1 MQAPAQLGKYE
12 IRREIGR
19 GAMGVVYEAFD
30 PTIGRA
36 VAIKVFRPGT
46 SVAASADEMDAR
58 FRREAQVAGRLS
70 HPNLVVVHEFGEGAV
85 EGTIVPYI
93 VMELVR
99 GTDLKALLA
108 SRGRLTLS
116 EIARVMTDLLA
127 ALQHAHEHDVVHRD
141 IKPGNLMRCDD
152 DGRIKVTDFGIAKTG
167 DSELTRTG
175 ELLGT
180 AAYMSPEQVTGAPV
194 DLRTDIYSSG
204 VILYQLLTGE
214 PPFSGGSTTSVIQKI
229 LNQEPVAPSVLNVTI
244 PRALDEVV
252 RQAMAKKPSARFASA
267 AAFAKAITAAIDAS
281 GNDGTTIVSPPP
293 PAAAKARPRPNPA
306 VLAGAGVAVVVTL
319 GYAAFAWLGPHSGA
333 GRGDDAVAPRASPA
347 ASLAAARIE
356 RVEPDRAA
364 AVATSAASA
373 ALATATPVV
382 APAPVVVASSPP
394 AIAPTA
400 PAIVASAPVA
410 LASAT
415 PAARPKAAPP
425 PKSTTVASVNPPGP
439 AKVAAH
445 AASAPSTWP
454 SPPSPVEVK
463 PMSDPLPTITTT
475 PARVAAAT
483 ASAPARSASSSA
495 AGASRPTAVAL
506 AQNRPTSPASAAS
519 PTSKVAP
526 SASAGVATTNPLLA
540 SCEAKARAGDAVC
553 QTQLGTMYRNGDGVP
568 RNNAEAL
575 RWYRLAA
582 DQGLADAQN
591 RLAVMLSA
599 GHGTAA
605 DHNEAARWYRKAA
618 DQGHAA
624 AQNNLG
630 RCYERGEGVTGS
642 PVLAAQWFQKSAD
655 QGYAPAQYNLG
666 RLYLGGIGVFKDVDK
681 ARALF
686 QSSAGQ
692 GNSLAAYQL
701 GQMYE
706 TGSGVPQSNSQAA
719 YWYRI
724 VAAKP
729 DSTLPSSSQQR
740 VKAFLAT
747 HP

>member
-30 PTIGRA
+30 PSIGRA

-70 HPNLVVVHEFGEGAV
+70 HPNLVVVHEFGEATV
-85 EGTIVPYI
+85 EGTVVPYI

-108 SRGRLTLS
+108 SRGRLTLA
-116 EIARVMTDLLA
+116 EIARVMNDLLA
-127 ALQHAHEHDVVHRD
+127 ALQHAHERGVVHRD
-141 IKPGNLMRCDD
+141 IKPGNLMLCDD
-152 DGRIKVTDFGIAKTG
+152 DGRLKVADFGIAKTA

-194 DLRTDIYSSG
+194 DLRTDIYAAG

-244 PRALDEVV
+244 PRALDAVV
-252 RQAMAKKPSARFASA
+252 QQAMAKKPAARFASA
-267 AAFAKAITAAIDAS
+267 AAFARAITAAIDAS

-293 PAAAKARPRPNPA
+293 VAAVKPRRARTA
-306 VLAGAGVAVVVTL
+306 AITVAGAAIVALL
-319 GYAAFAWLGPHSGA
+319 GYAAFAWLGPIGGTS
-333 GRGDDAVAPRASPA
+333 RGDVDVASRAVPA
-347 ASLAAARIE
+347 ASMPARRAAPTDSERAVALAMPAASVAAA
-356 RVEPDRAA
+356 PAA
-364 AVATSAASA
+364 PAVVASAGPAMAASA
-373 ALATATPVV
+373 APH
-382 APAPVVVASSPP
+382 S
-394 AIAPTA
+394 
-400 PAIVASAPVA
+400 VASAAPRA
-410 LASAT
+410 IASA
-415 PAARPKAAPP
+415 PRPKAVPP
-425 PKSTTVASVNPPGP
+425 ASVRPATVASAGAPNP
-439 AKVAAH
+439 AKATANADAAPTY
-445 AASAPSTWP
+445 A
-454 SPPSPVEVK
+454 SPPMPVEVK
-463 PMSDPLPTITTT
+463 PLPATAMPQ
-475 PARVAAAT
+475 PARVAAVT
-483 ASAPARSASSSA
+483 ASAPARPASSA
-495 AGASRPTAVAL
+495 TA
-506 AQNRPTSPASAAS
+506 TASAA
-519 PTSKVAP
+519 KAAAP
-526 SASAGVATTNPLLA
+526 SSASATTNPVLA

-553 QTQLGTMYRNGDGVP
+553 QTQLGTMYRNGDGVA
-568 RNNAEAL
+568 RNFAEAL

-591 RLAVMLSA
+591 RLGAMLAA
-599 GHGTAA
+599 GQGTAP

-642 PVLAAQWFQKSAD
+642 PVLASQWYRKSAD
-655 QGYAPAQYNLG
+655 QGHAAAEFNLG
-666 RLYLGGIGVFKDVDK
+666 RLYQTGSGVFKDVDK

-686 QSSAGQ
+686 QSAAGH
-692 GNSLAAYQL
+692 GNASAAYSL
-701 GQMYE
+701 GVMYE
-706 TGSGVPQSNSQAA
+706 NGTGVPQSNAQAA

-724 VAAKP
+724 AAAKP
-729 DSTLPSSSQQR
+729 DPNLSTASQQR
-740 VKAFLAT
+740 IKSFLAA